1 MFVRSIHIYEFT
13 VTIIGLCIRSFFY
26 QHRGHFL
33 EEFYFICFGK
43 LMLRSNFRKISYYSI
58 KLKAMNIEKKNM
70 IEKIKYSRT
79 SRVVFIMND
88 KTVKTKKRSKSIDDK
103 FTIS

>member
-1 MFVRSIHIYEFT
+1 
-13 VTIIGLCIRSFFY
+13 
-26 QHRGHFL
+26 
-33 EEFYFICFGK
+33 
-43 LMLRSNFRKISYYSI
+43 MLRSNFRKISYYSI